1 MLEPHTLN
9 NKKQII
15 MESFS
20 TELASL
26 RDADGIGMAWVTEL
40 ASLRDADRIGM
51 TWVTELE
58 FFLDVNNLG

>member
-20 TELASL
+20 TEP
-26 RDADGIGMAWVTEL
+26 

-58 FFLDVNNLG
+58 FLLDVNNLG